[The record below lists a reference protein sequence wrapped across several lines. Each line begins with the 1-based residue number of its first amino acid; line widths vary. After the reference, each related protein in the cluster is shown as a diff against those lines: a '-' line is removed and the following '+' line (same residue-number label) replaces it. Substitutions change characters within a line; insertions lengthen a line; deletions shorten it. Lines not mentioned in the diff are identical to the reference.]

1 MTVWGASNVW
11 RKSQNFL
18 ASLTAEPG
26 GTETSGT
33 PRRRF
38 QRGCL
43 APLDPRVRC
52 HHELRDLHAARDG
65 ESFRA
70 MVDEDGCHLAAIIGI
85 DSSRRVQHRYAMAK
99 REPRSRP
106 QLSLES
112 FGERQRD
119 ARRHRGMAAGLDGQ
133 L

>member
-1 MTVWGASNVW
+1 MSMTASRASNVL
-11 RKSQNFL
+11 RERRNIL
-18 ASLTAEPG
+18 ASLTAESG

-52 HHELRDLHAARDG
+52 HHELRNLHAARDG

-70 MVDEDGCHLAAIIGI
+70 MVDEDGCYLTAIIGI
-85 DSSRRVQHRYAMAK
+85 DRSRCVQHRHAMAK
-99 REPRSRP
+99 REPRSGP

-119 ARRHRGMAAGLDGQ
+119 
-133 L
+133 